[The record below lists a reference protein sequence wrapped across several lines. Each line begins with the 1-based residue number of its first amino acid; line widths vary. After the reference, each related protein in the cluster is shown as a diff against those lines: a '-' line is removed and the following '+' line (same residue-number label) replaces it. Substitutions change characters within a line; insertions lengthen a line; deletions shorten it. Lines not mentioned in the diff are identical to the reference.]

1 MYQAHDYQYIY
12 FLVVYLGRA
21 KYSLSH
27 GLTESS
33 ITNKLHL
40 LRRSFSGRSVNGMA
54 RLGLSV
60 HSLLG
65 IRSYYIILLNY
76 GCVLEKMQRKFLYAV
91 M

>member
-1 MYQAHDYQYIY
+1 MTDNFLHTIIHDIFDTISAAHAKKHVQAHDYQYIY

-27 GLTESS
+27 GLTDSS

-60 HSLLG
+60 HSL
-65 IRSYYIILLNY
+65 
-76 GCVLEKMQRKFLYAV
+76 
-91 M
+91 

>member
-1 MYQAHDYQYIY
+1 MTDNFLHTIIHDIFDTISARMRRSMYQAHDYQYIY

-60 HSLLG
+60 HSL
-65 IRSYYIILLNY
+65 
-76 GCVLEKMQRKFLYAV
+76 
-91 M
+91 